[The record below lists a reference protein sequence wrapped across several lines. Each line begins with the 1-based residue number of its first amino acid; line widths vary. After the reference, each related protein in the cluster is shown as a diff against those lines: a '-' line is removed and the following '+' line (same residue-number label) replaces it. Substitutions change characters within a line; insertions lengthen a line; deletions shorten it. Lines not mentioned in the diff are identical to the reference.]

1 MEVMVEKVWNPSQ
14 EKPATQSLSTLKTVR
29 VAVYARV
36 STDQEIQQSSLAE
49 QMKAFKA
56 KIAEHSGWVLV
67 DVYADEGISGTSV
80 KKRKAFLRMMAD
92 CEAGKVDY
100 VMTKS
105 ISRFARNTVECL
117 SYVRRLQSIGVQV
130 FFEKEGID
138 TGTAV
143 SEMLLTVL
151 AAFAQEESRSISEN
165 LKWGIRKRF
174 AKGVGRWTPT
184 YGFRQDESGNV
195 VIEPDEAEI
204 VRMIFKMY
212 QYGINV
218 PDILDELNFLDAP
231 SARGK
236 KWTKTSLV
244 YLLQN
249 EKYIGDQRLQ
259 KWVSVDHISHRS
271 VPNDSTAIPSYY
283 VKNTHTPIID
293 RHTFRQVQRIMELK
307 SPHGEYSR
315 YPYCDTNF
323 VCPICGKR
331 MTPQVMH
338 TQVKKRAICCFG
350 EDGCQGYSIK
360 TYLVD
365 AALLKA
371 YNALDQ
377 KGCKKSAAWKRM
389 QEIKAESPKMESVQ
403 YYWLD
408 DLVERVE
415 FFGDTMRVF
424 WKCGLES
431 EVPLNIPKSEEP
443 THVAELYRSFL
454 GRLQSGDYRPA
465 RPNSTRERMLAEAV
479 HGQQN
484 HAVREAKRK
493 GKRPTDLH
501 RASAMRA
508 AQNLKI
514 KRMKGSA
521 VSDR

>member
-1 MEVMVEKVWNPSQ
+1 MGVMVEKVWNPSQ
-14 EKPATQSLSTLKTVR
+14 EKPTAQSLSALETVR

-36 STDQEIQQSSLAE
+36 STDQEIQQSSLEE
-49 QMKAFKA
+49 QMKAFRA
-56 KIAEHSGWVLV
+56 KIAEHPGWALV

-184 YGFRQDESGNV
+184 YGYRQDEDGNV
-195 VIEPDEAEI
+195 VPEPEEAEI

-212 QYGINV
+212 QHGINV
-218 PDILDELNFLDAP
+218 PGILEELHLRNAVSP
-231 SARGK
+231 RGK

-244 YLLQN
+244 YLLRN

-283 VKNTHTPIID
+283 VKNTHTPIVD
-293 RHTFRQVQRIMELK
+293 RHTFRQVQRIMELRN
-307 SPHGEYSR
+307 PHGEYCR
-315 YPYCDTNF
+315 YPYYDTNF
-323 VCPICGKR
+323 VCPICGKK
-331 MTPQVMH
+331 MTTQVMH
-338 TQVKKRAICCFG
+338 TQVKRRAICCFG
-350 EDGCQGYSIK
+350 EEGCQGYSIK

-365 AALLKA
+365 AALLEA
-371 YNALDQ
+371 YNMLEL

-389 QEIKAESPKMESVQ
+389 LEIKAESPRMETVQ

-415 FFGDTMRVF
+415 FHDDRMKVF
-424 WKCGLES
+424 WKCALES
-431 EVPLNIPKSEEP
+431 EAPLNIPKSEEP
-443 THVAELYRSFL
+443 AHVAALYRAFL

-465 RPNSTRERMLAEAV
+465 KPNSTRERMLAEAAV
-479 HGQQN
+479 SHGQRGAPVRN
-484 HAVREAKRK
+484 GIRDKPAREERPAPGSCHAGSPEA
-493 GKRPTDLH
+493 GNP
-501 RASAMRA
+501 
-508 AQNLKI
+508 
-514 KRMKGSA
+514 
-521 VSDR
+521 

>member
-14 EKPATQSLSTLKTVR
+14 EERTVQSLSAHKTVR

-49 QMKAFKA
+49 QMMAFKN
-56 KIAEHSGWVLV
+56 KIAEHPGWALV
-67 DVYADEGISGTSV
+67 DIYADEGISGTSV
-80 KKRKAFLRMMAD
+80 KKRKEFLRMMAD

-117 SYVRRLQSIGVQV
+117 SYVRHLQSIGVQV

-174 AKGVGRWTPT
+174 AKGVGRWAPT
-184 YGFRQDESGNV
+184 YGYRQGEDGHV

-212 QYGINV
+212 QYGIKA
-218 PDILDELNFLDAP
+218 PDILEKLNLLDVP

-236 KWTKTSLV
+236 KWTMTSLV

-259 KWVSVDHISHRS
+259 KWVSVDHISHKS
-271 VPNDSTAIPSYY
+271 IPNDSTVIPSYY

-293 RHTFRQVQRIMELK
+293 RHTFRQVQRIMELRN
-307 SPHGEYSR
+307 PHGEYCR
-315 YPYCDTNF
+315 YPYYDTNF
-323 VCPICGKR
+323 ICPICGKK

-365 AALLKA
+365 AALLEA
-371 YNALDQ
+371 YNSLGLKDCEG
-377 KGCKKSAAWKRM
+377 KYSSAMKRM
-389 QEIKAESPKMESVQ
+389 QEIKTESPRMESVQ

-408 DLVERVE
+408 DLVEHVE
-415 FFGDTMRVF
+415 FHGDTMKVF
-424 WKCGLES
+424 WECGMES
-431 EVPLNIPKSEEP
+431 EVLLNTPKAEEP
-443 THVAELYRSFL
+443 THVAELYRTFL
-454 GRLQSGDYRPA
+454 ERLQNGDYRPA
-465 RPNSTRERMLAEAV
+465 KPNSTRERMLAEAAEE
-479 HGQQN
+479 HGQKRNFQSTSEADHN
-484 HAVREAKRK
+484 LRERH
-493 GKRPTDLH
+493 PT
-501 RASAMRA
+501 AMRA
-508 AQNLKI
+508 AESQGQKDEGGIRL
-514 KRMKGSA
+514 
-521 VSDR
+521 